1 MDGLVPLQLIQAVEL
16 LDAAG
21 ELADVDAF
29 LAVRLAVLGEV
40 GGFGEAG
47 PAAGVGAF
55 QRLLVRVGSFVDGW
69 RRIVN
74 LCFLFLGGR

>member
-1 MDGLVPLQLIQAVEL
+1 
-16 LDAAG
+16 
-21 ELADVDAF
+21 
-29 LAVRLAVLGEV
+29 VRLAVLGEV